1 MGLVALSNYVLSC
14 MHQNAIAKTVQA
26 FAAYIFIAGILM
38 KRISPIIFL
47 LAIAIVLSACGNN
60 GNNNSNGSAPGED
73 KMQAVQAA
81 AGHGEEAPA
90 FATILAGDHR
100 TAENKARDVY
110 RHPVETLGF
119 FGLKPDTTVVEIWP
133 GGGWYTEIIAPYV
146 RDKGKYIA
154 AGFDPDS
161 EIEFIRQAAARYQAK
176 LAEHPEL
183 YDQVE
188 PAVLMP
194 PDKLDFV
201 PPESVDLILTFRS
214 IHNWMPRG
222 NQDAMAAAMYKALKP
237 GGVLGVVEHRGIPAV
252 PQDLEAKTGYINQEF
267 AIEIFEKAGF
277 VLNGSSEINAN
288 PADTKDHPEGVW
300 TLPPTLRLK
309 EQGRETYLGIGES
322 DRFTLRFIKPS
333 N

>member
-1 MGLVALSNYVLSC
+1 
-14 MHQNAIAKTVQA
+14 
-26 FAAYIFIAGILM
+26 
-38 KRISPIIFL
+38 
-47 LAIAIVLSACGNN
+47 
-60 GNNNSNGSAPGED
+60 
-73 KMQAVQAA
+73 MQAVQAA